1 MKKKMSNR
9 DKTFWA
15 VVIPVVVLFFA
26 FNTLPMIK
34 GVIYSFTNYKG
45 YGSYDYV
52 GLRNYTDL
60 FTDARVGKSY
70 LFTFKYAIAGTV
82 LVNVLSLVMAVALN
96 SNIRGKS
103 ALRGVYFVPNIL
115 GGLVIGYIFSFI
127 FTYILP
133 VVGNTFN
140 IGFLQNSILAS
151 EKYAWIGVL
160 IVGVWQAVAMNTI
173 IYISG
178 LQTVPEDVY
187 EASMLDGAGKWKQF
201 WKVTFP
207 LVMPFVTI
215 NLVLSTKN
223 FLMVFD
229 QIMSLTKGGP
239 AQSTESI
246 SYLIYRNGMDGGQ
259 FGFQSANAVIFF
271 VVIVAISLFQMGV
284 MKKQKSNWVLTIV
297 LILGTLTVFFPLY
310 MAVIIAF
317 KKPSEM
323 TNDVAGALS
332 FPSKW
337 SFSNFTEAM
346 KVTDFWHSLGN
357 SLLITIVT
365 IVLAILIHSIAGYV
379 IGRGMARKKSFR
391 FIYLYIVSGMFVP
404 FSILMMPLVKQ
415 TAQMGLGNRAGVIIL
430 YLVFYM
436 PMNVLLY
443 SGYLKNIPMALEEA
457 ADIDGA
463 STWTTYW
470 RVVFPMM
477 KPMHATVAI
486 LTALGTWNDVMTPL
500 VIMSGTGQNT
510 LPLAQLNF
518 QTQFGTNYNLAFAS
532 YILALIPILIFYII
546 CQKQILNGVANGAIK
561 G

>member
-1 MKKKMSNR
+1 MILS
-9 DKTFWA
+9 
-15 VVIPVVVLFFA
+15 FA

-52 GLRNYTDL
+52 GFRNYMDL

-70 LFTFKYAIAGTV
+70 LFTFKYALAGTI
-82 LVNVLSLVMAVALN
+82 LVNVLSLMMAVGLN
-96 SNIRGKS
+96 SSIRCKS
-103 ALRGVYFVPNIL
+103 ALRGIYFVPNIL

-133 VVGNTFN
+133 AVGNVFH

-178 LQTVPEDVY
+178 LQTVPEEVY
-187 EASMLDGAGKWKQF
+187 EASMLDGASSWKQF

-271 VVIVAISLFQMGV
+271 VVIVAISLFQMVV
-284 MKKQKSNWVLTIV
+284 MNKK
-297 LILGTLTVFFPLY
+297 
-310 MAVIIAF
+310 
-317 KKPSEM
+317 
-323 TNDVAGALS
+323 
-332 FPSKW
+332 
-337 SFSNFTEAM
+337 
-346 KVTDFWHSLGN
+346 
-357 SLLITIVT
+357 
-365 IVLAILIHSIAGYV
+365 
-379 IGRGMARKKSFR
+379 
-391 FIYLYIVSGMFVP
+391 
-404 FSILMMPLVKQ
+404 
-415 TAQMGLGNRAGVIIL
+415 
-430 YLVFYM
+430 
-436 PMNVLLY
+436 
-443 SGYLKNIPMALEEA
+443 EE
-457 ADIDGA
+457 
-463 STWTTYW
+463 
-470 RVVFPMM
+470 
-477 KPMHATVAI
+477 
-486 LTALGTWNDVMTPL
+486 
-500 VIMSGTGQNT
+500 
-510 LPLAQLNF
+510 QL
-518 QTQFGTNYNLAFAS
+518 
-532 YILALIPILIFYII
+532 
-546 CQKQILNGVANGAIK
+546 
-561 G
+561 